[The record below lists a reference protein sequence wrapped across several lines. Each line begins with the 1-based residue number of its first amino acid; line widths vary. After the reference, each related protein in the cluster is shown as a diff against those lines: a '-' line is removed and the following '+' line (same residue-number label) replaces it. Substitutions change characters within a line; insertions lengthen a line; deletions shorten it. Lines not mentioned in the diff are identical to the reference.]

1 MSIARHVCSYKGL
14 IGPKNLGRLKPYKNQ
29 IIYEWKVSHDHE
41 STTLSAM
48 QVGSSSEEKFTKNFV
63 FPALFQAKKAIMVG
77 CIIPA
82 NWSNQFRVKPSEY
95 Y

>member
-1 MSIARHVCSYKGL
+1 MSIKRHVCSYKG
-14 IGPKNLGRLKPYKNQ
+14 PKNLGRVRTETVQKNQ

-82 NWSNQFRVKPSEY
+82 N
-95 Y
+95 